1 MNEYSELTLLAF
13 KKWDLVRYIYE
24 LYNIINTALEY
35 NQDMREHLNKE
46 LWFGRLELQ
55 EKVLRGVDNKNIML
69 FDKDK
74 VEGTQNEHER
84 KINK

>member
-1 MNEYSELTLLAF
+1 MNKYSELTLLTL

-24 LYNIINTALEY
+24 LYNIIDTALEY

-55 EKVLRGVDNKNIML
+55 EKVLQGEDNNKIIL
-69 FDKDK
+69 FDKESRND
-74 VEGTQNEHER
+74 R
-84 KINK
+84 

>member
-1 MNEYSELTLLAF
+1 MNKYNELTLLTL

-24 LYNIINTALEY
+24 LYNIIDTALDY

-55 EKVLRGVDNKNIML
+55 GKVLRGEDNDKIIL
-69 FDKDK
+69 FDKESRNDR
-74 VEGTQNEHER
+74 QR
-84 KINK
+84 KI